1 MILTKEYLA
10 NYKYLKSMIKSIE
23 RRLKYYENH
32 PLTSSHGVVNGSMQS
47 FPYAACHFVVSGAS
61 VKSSEEREKT
71 INQLMIDL
79 EGNKRLFEDMKL
91 DIETFIFDNPRLSIE
106 EQTILRLKYIEN
118 RSLEEIGKELWYDKS
133 VIARKIDSALD
144 RLNNSCDVSE
154 ISSSISPTA
163 TKTTL

>member
-1 MILTKEYLA
+1 M
-10 NYKYLKSMIKSIE
+10 E

-91 DIETFIFDNPRLSIE
+91 DIETFIFDNPGLSIE
-106 EQTILRLKYIEN
+106 EQTILRLKYVDEWTFEKIG
-118 RSLEEIGKELWYDKS
+118 EELGYDKS
-133 VIARKIDSALD
+133 AISRKIDVILD
-144 RLNNSCDVSE
+144 RMETEVTENE
-154 ISSSISPTA
+154 ISYTFVS
-163 TKTTL
+163 

>member
-10 NYKYLKSMIKSIE
+10 DYKYLRSMIKSME

-91 DIETFIFDNPRLSIE
+91 DIETFIFDNPGLSIE
-106 EQTILRLKYIEN
+106 EQTILRLKYVDEWTFEKIG
-118 RSLEEIGKELWYDKS
+118 EELGYDKS
-133 VIARKIDSALD
+133 AISRKIDVILD
-144 RLNNSCDVSE
+144 RMETEVTENE
-154 ISSSISPTA
+154 ISYTFVS
-163 TKTTL
+163 

>member
-1 MILTKEYLA
+1 M
-10 NYKYLKSMIKSIE
+10 E

-91 DIETFIFDNPRLSIE
+91 DIETFIFDNPGLSIE
-106 EQTILRLKYIEN
+106 EQTILRLKYVDEWTFKKIG
-118 RSLEEIGKELWYDKS
+118 EELGYDKS
-133 VIARKIDSALD
+133 AISRKIDVILD
-144 RLNNSCDVSE
+144 RMETEVTENE
-154 ISSSISPTA
+154 ISYTFVS
-163 TKTTL
+163 